1 MKKVFLAFCLLLPL
15 QSHAEVAIE
24 VAFLGILEKLV
35 LIPRDRNGCPEPIAQ
50 EGRITI
56 SNHCGCGSATFSVSQ
71 TVVPLEIEEYQLN
84 YRIGEWCQ
92 PNINLFQ
99 GAKFLVF
106 KAEGMPHRWIEAI
119 ETVDGYPG
127 FYSEQLGPLFYDF
140 EFDPE
145 NLDFGPETVEL
156 CEDPEEA
163 SSCSAKP
170 IVLVTEL
177 LEFLHITRRS
187 SHSLRS
193 LGRG

>member
-1 MKKVFLAFCLLLPL
+1 MKKAFLAFCLLLPL

-24 VAFLGILEKLV
+24 VAFLGNLEELV
-35 LIPRDRNGCPEPIAQ
+35 LIPRGRLGCPEPVAPN
-50 EGRITI
+50 GRITI
-56 SNHCGCGSATFSVSQ
+56 SNHCGCGKATFSISNAVIPPEMEQ
-71 TVVPLEIEEYQLN
+71 YQFN
-84 YRIGEWCQ
+84 YRIGEWCEL
-92 PNINLFQ
+92 NINLFQ

-106 KAEGMPHRWIEAI
+106 KAAGMPHRWIEAV
-119 ETVDGYPG
+119 ETEDGNLG

-140 EFDPE
+140 EIDPE
-145 NLDFGPETVEL
+145 NLNFGPETVEL

-163 SSCSAKP
+163 SSCSAEP
-170 IVLVTEL
+170 VVLATEL